1 MNSVKQL
8 KTILTCTI
16 TIDHDKVTKPPENVN
31 TPEELHQYFAD
42 LFNECVLEELLGVDD
57 IDQVNEID
65 GVSVEIG
72 DRLEGEEETQ
82 VTN

>member
-1 MNSVKQL
+1 MK
-8 KTILTCTI
+8 
-16 TIDHDKVTKPPENVN
+16 
-31 TPEELHQYFAD
+31 EELHQYFAD
-42 LFNECVLEELLGVDD
+42 LFNGCVLEELIGVDD